1 MAKVVKV
8 RPPKRNFLDE
18 APKPVTREKVA
29 SPETAELQEWAT
41 AALQPGKK
49 VLKKPVSGAA
59 IVASAKTTKAARPEI
74 KLAPKASALLTASLG
89 AARAEYKDHRIMA
102 VGRAEKLIMGLQV
115 PFLLEYVLGQSV
127 LQLSQFYQV
136 VGEPSSNKSA
146 FGFELVRIF
155 AENGGFGYLI
165 ENENKFSPNFANSI
179 CGYPDELGT
188 PDNPV
193 ETLGVVPANSLEDWQ
208 AKYQYLHRQVRQRME
223 PAKTKKNRAP
233 GLGRIYPVM
242 FMLDSIS
249 GKLSEGKAD
258 KIEDRGFASRD
269 YAVEA
274 ALIQDFLKKIVV
286 DLVGW
291 PFIFVAI
298 NHLKKRQKQVGHG
311 IDRQKP
317 GGTHISFQEATELEL
332 TRIKKLRYVD
342 ARTGAVSSETGGNRI
357 KIQNKKNSMGQDERS
372 VNVDILWRYDRSPA
386 DGEVRQY
393 TEWDWGGGLV
403 ELLTTI
409 ESATARKQIREIV
422 DITAKADG
430 KVRLYYSKALGIRE
444 SAAVTRK
451 ELGMAIEARD
461 DMRAALRRVFGIA
474 TYGQF
479 QAGTDY
485 LKEIQKRVAVVAK
498 TANRASEKK

>member
-1 MAKVVKV
+1 MAKVK
-8 RPPKRNFLDE
+8 PPKRSLME
-18 APKPVTREKVA
+18 SAPKAQPVRAKSADPEILELENWASNALKPKV
-29 SPETAELQEWAT
+29 ETT
-41 AALQPGKK
+41 NRK
-49 VLKKPVSGAA
+49 VLKKPVSAGA
-59 IVASAKTTKAARPEI
+59 INAAAEKST
-74 KLAPKASALLTASLG
+74 KLAPKASALLTASLQ
-89 AARAEYKDHRIMA
+89 AAKVEYKDHRIMA
-102 VGRAEKLIMGLQV
+102 VGRADKLIMGLRI
-115 PFLLEYVLGQSV
+115 PFLLQYVLGQSI

-146 FGFELVRIF
+146 FGFELVRLF

-188 PDNPV
+188 VTNPV
-193 ETLGVVPANSLEDWQ
+193 DTLGVVPANSLEDWQ

-223 PAKTKKNRAP
+223 PAKTKKNRSA

-258 KIEDRGFASRD
+258 KIDERGFASRD

-298 NHLKKRQKQVGHG
+298 NHLKKRQKTVGHG

-317 GGTHISFQEATELEL
+317 GGTHISFQEAIELEL
-332 TRIKKLRYVD
+332 TRIKKLRFVDGRVD
-342 ARTGAVSSETGGNRI
+342 AASSETGGNRI
-357 KIQNKKNSMGQDERS
+357 KIQNKKNSMGQDERA
-372 VNVDILWRYDRSPA
+372 VQVDILWRYDISPA
-386 DGEVRQY
+386 DGELRQY

-409 ESATARKQIREIV
+409 ESATARKQIRSIV
-422 DITAKADG
+422 DITPKTDG
-430 KVRLYYSKALGIRE
+430 KTRLYYSKALGIRE
-444 SAAVTRK
+444 SSAVTRK
-451 ELGMAIEARD
+451 DLGQALESRED
-461 DMRAALRRVFGIA
+461 LLVSLRRVFGIA

-479 QAGTDY
+479 IAGTDY
-485 LKEIQKRVAVVAK
+485 LKEIQKRVSSVAK
-498 TANRASEKK
+498 TANKAAEDK